1 MIALIPAR
9 GGSKGLPGKNIIPFG
24 GKPLIAHTI
33 EAALTAKAID
43 RVIVSTDDP
52 EIAETA
58 KKYGAE
64 VPFVRPAELAE
75 DQSRAVDV
83 YRHAITQLR
92 SDTEEDSLNEF
103 VVLLPTAPFRTASHI
118 DEAVNLFYMKKAES
132 VISVTL
138 FEPPIRWVLEER
150 SNGTIQPLFPDLTM
164 KNRQE
169 EEHSFCPNG
178 AIYVFSV
185 PYIMTHDSYYGKRTY
200 PYMMSPELSLDID
213 TELDLRWGEFLIEQS
228 ICNGADR

>member
-33 EAALTAKAID
+33 EAALSAKTVD
-43 RVIVSTDDP
+43 RVIVSTDDQ
-52 EIAETA
+52 EIADVA

-64 VPFVRPAELAE
+64 VPFLRPRELAG
-75 DQSRAVDV
+75 DQSRAIDV
-83 YRHAITQLR
+83 YRHTIEQLCR
-92 SDTEEDSLNEF
+92 NDGADPIDEF
-103 VVLLPTAPFRTASHI
+103 VVLLPTAPFRNALHI
-118 DEAVNLFYMKKAES
+118 DEAVELFYEKKAES

-138 FEPPIRWVLEER
+138 FEPPVRWALKGMP
-150 SNGTIQPLFPDLTM
+150 NGMIKPLFSDLLM

-178 AIYVFSV
+178 AIYIFSV
-185 PYIMTHDSYYGKRTY
+185 PYIMTHDSYYGERTY
-200 PYMMSPELSLDID
+200 PYVMPLELSLDID
-213 TELDLRWGEFLIEQS
+213 TELDLQRGEFLLARS
-228 ICNGADR
+228 ISDGGVG